1 MSFSQ
6 IIISVDV
13 SLYLACSVSMFVSVL
28 HSVTNHGFEGYLPD
42 F

>member
-13 SLYLACSVSMFVSVL
+13 WLSGVCVYVRVIVESLIHLLYF
-28 HSVTNHGFEGYLPD
+28 F
-42 F
+42 